1 MCHFHIFVVQM
12 PLGLEGLCRNCK
24 EENYCV
30 TRSWAGPTQMAWHL
44 ARTPR
49 RSVVL
54 ATVSNFARIWFSTAM
69 YKGASNHYAVLS
81 SETLHLFDHKMR
93 PMAFSVKYFRFRLP
107 KGTVYVVHFVPKQH
121 RMSGLYRKEGIVSL

>member
-1 MCHFHIFVVQM
+1 MCHFHIFVVQL
-12 PLGLEGLCRNCK
+12 PLRLEGLCCDYK

-44 ARTPR
+44 ARTRR

-69 YKGASNHYAVLS
+69 HKGASNHYAILS
-81 SETLHLFDHKMR
+81 SETLHLSDHTIR
-93 PMAFSVKYFRFRLP
+93 PQAYSYNNFSFGSRK
-107 KGTVYVVHFVPKQH
+107 KN
-121 RMSGLYRKEGIVSL
+121 LYSPFCPQTTPNEWSFS